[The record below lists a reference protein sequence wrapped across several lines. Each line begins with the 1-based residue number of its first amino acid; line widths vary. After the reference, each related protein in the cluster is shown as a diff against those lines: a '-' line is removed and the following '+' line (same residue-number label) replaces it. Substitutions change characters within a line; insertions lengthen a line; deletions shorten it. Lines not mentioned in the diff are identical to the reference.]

1 MISILITTV
10 TFYAPHICLTYV
22 HLFCIMSSRYRLDV
36 ESRDLRDFK
45 AEGPGL

>member
-1 MISILITTV
+1 MQYVLRVRGNFLSNVYLCQYTILLER
-10 TFYAPHICLTYV
+10 AK
-22 HLFCIMSSRYRLDV
+22 YRLDV

>member
-1 MISILITTV
+1 MSWVRVPPEAAHLLIV
-10 TFYAPHICLTYV
+10 VLCCVVLPK
-22 HLFCIMSSRYRLDV
+22 YRLDV